1 MTILALLY
9 IVFVL
14 LSSVFIFKIKNYVI
28 SITLL
33 NLIWIVLLI
42 LYWLRDD
49 PLGNSVQLIEFI
61 YPVIFI
67 SIVLSVIRA
76 LKERRKTKINEIEKM
91 EIKDL

>member
-1 MTILALLY
+1 MTILTILYLL
-9 IVFVL
+9 FVVT
-14 LSSVFIFKIKNYVI
+14 SSVFIFKIKNYVI
-28 SITLL
+28 SVILL
-33 NLIWIVLLI
+33 NLVWIILLI

-49 PLGNSVQLIEFI
+49 PLGNNVNLIEFI

-76 LKERRKTKINEIEKM
+76 VKERRKTKINELEKM